1 MSRLLSADF
10 AKLWKNIFFRLCMIG
25 MFLFGIYMKVMD
37 YVSSTQYGFTAS
49 LSSMLTIYIFVL
61 VFMIPAFVSL
71 FVGTEYSD
79 GTIRNKL
86 IIGHTRLSI
95 YLSNLI
101 TGVAAALIFTAAYL
115 IAGLAVGIPLCGVT
129 GVNYRELVTLLLLS
143 IVTMTATVSLSTLVG
158 MLCQNRAVTAVANI
172 LAILFLLVMSIYIS
186 ARLNEPEYYQ
196 SVTALADDGTITE
209 IAEEKN
215 PSYLRGTERKVY
227 EFLDEFIPTSQ
238 AVSITRGSVND
249 YSAVA
254 RMAGYSAVII
264 IVSTAVGIFVFRKKD
279 LK

>member
-37 YVSSTQYGFTAS
+37 YVSSTHYGFTAS

-115 IAGLAVGIPLCGVT
+115 IASCCGDSSVRRHRCKLQGT
-129 GVNYRELVTLLLLS
+129 CH
-143 IVTMTATVSLSTLVG
+143 TAAPKHCDHDRHRISEHSGRNALPEPGGHCCGQL
-158 MLCQNRAVTAVANI
+158 

-254 RMAGYSAVII
+254 RMAGYSAGII